1 MSLILN
7 EVSLRRRTVELLYTL
22 RVPKG
27 ECMVIMG
34 MSGAGKSSRLHLI
47 AGFETPQSGTIY
59 FGDLPLKPLDPGER
73 PLSILFQQHNLF
85 DHLFIWNNVALGLR
99 RTLRLSKAEEA
110 VVQNALAHVGLKDCV
125 QKTPRKSSG
134 GEQQRAAL
142 ARCLLQKNHS
152 CCWTNLSIFWI
163 HRIVL
168 IC

>member
-59 FGDLPLKPLDPGER
+59 FGDLPLKPLDPGEP

-85 DHLFIWNNVALGLR
+85 DHLSIWNNVDLGLR
-99 RTLRLSKAEEA
+99 GTLRLSKAEEA

-125 QKTPRKSSG
+125 QKKHP
-134 GEQQRAAL
+134 ERAPGVSNKGQL
-142 ARCLLQKNHS
+142 
-152 CCWTNLSIFWI
+152 
-163 HRIVL
+163 
-168 IC
+168 